1 MEIQNG
7 DVTLHVAVDGD
18 EDAPPVLLLHG
29 ITQSVETW
37 DWFVGD
43 LIAYGYRVLRLDFR
57 GHGRSGRAP
66 GTYGFPAY
74 VTDAAQVCLQV
85 ARQPCAI
92 VGHSLGGGTAAGLA
106 QVRPELVR
114 AIVLEDAPLVPP
126 DARGGNSLMTGFRLM
141 RASIPQLQ
149 ATGIPMEKL
158 IEVLTRSPSPSG
170 GTLGD
175 LVHPDAIG
183 AMAVGT
189 MLLDASVLDPVLNGE
204 MTSVYDPNEPV
215 LVPTLALAADP
226 SKPDAV
232 TRPADLER
240 LAASGAHVKT
250 RTMVGSG
257 HLIHDQLDQRDL
269 FRDIVLDFLTRAA
282 PA

>member
-1 MEIQNG
+1 MEIRNG

-18 EDAPPVLLLHG
+18 DDDPPVLLLHG
-29 ITQSVETW
+29 ITGSVETW

-66 GTYGFPAY
+66 GAYTFADY

-85 ARQPCAI
+85 ARRPCAI

-106 QVRPELVR
+106 QARPDIVR
-114 AIVLEDAPLVPP
+114 AVVLEDAPLRVPEP
-126 DARGGNSLMTGFRLM
+126 NGGNSLMAGFRLM
-141 RASIPQLQ
+141 RESMPRLQ
-149 ATGIPMEKL
+149 ESGIDAATLAGIL
-158 IEVLTRSPSPSG
+158 RNAPSPSG
-170 GTLGD
+170 EPFSE
-175 LVHPDAIG
+175 LVHDDGIE
-183 AMAVGT
+183 AMAVA
-189 MLLDASVLDPVLNGE
+189 MLRCDAAVLDPVLEGR
-204 MTSVYDPNEPV
+204 VEPAFDATQPI

-232 TRPADLER
+232 TRPEDLAR
-240 LAASGAHVKT
+240 IGASGGHVKT
-250 RTMVGSG
+250 RVMSGSG
-257 HLIHDQLDQRDL
+257 HLMHDQLDQREPY
-269 FRDIVLDFLTRAA
+269 REIVLDFLSKAA

>member
-1 MEIQNG
+1 MEIRNG

-29 ITQSVETW
+29 ITASVETW

-66 GTYGFPAY
+66 GTYGLPAY

-92 VGHSLGGGTAAGLA
+92 VGHSLGGATGVGLA
-106 QVRPELVR
+106 QIRPELVR
-114 AIVLEDAPLVPP
+114 ALVLEDAPLAPP
-126 DARGGNSLMTGFRLM
+126 AERAGNSLMTGFRAM
-141 RASIPQLQ
+141 REAIPRLQ
-149 ATGIPMEKL
+149 ETGIPMDKL
-158 IEVLTRSPSPSG
+158 IEVLTRSPSPTG
-170 GTLGD
+170 GTLGE
-175 LVHPDAIG
+175 LVHADAIG
-183 AMAVGT
+183 AMAVAAL
-189 MLLDASVLDPVLNGE
+189 LLDASVLDPVLTGE
-204 MTSVYDPNEPV
+204 LTSVYDPDEPV

-232 TRPADLER
+232 TRPADLAR
-240 LAASGAHVKT
+240 LGAAGPHVKT
-250 RTMVGSG
+250 RVMSGAG
-257 HLIHDQLDQRDL
+257 HLIHDQLDQRETY
-269 FRDIVLDFLTRAA
+269 RDVVLDFLSRAA